1 MSDTPNKIGKPQLSQ
16 EAKLRS
22 RIDLA
27 AERSSRAREIAAQH
41 EALALTD
48 SAPLRDLHH
57 RMAAIHRRMERR
69 HLVTVDLY
77 VSVLATL
84 QRPKTPDPSRLAAM
98 PSLLSATA
106 ELAGSAGAVM
116 ALFDS
121 SQAEALFLASDA
133 TARRVHDLEFNLG
146 EGPSIDA
153 TKTRSTVT
161 ASGRQMCERWQIFGP
176 EAAALDVH
184 AIAATPLQA
193 GPACL
198 GTLTVLNPVREVSDP
213 AIDLLGEALA
223 YSLIDAFQ
231 AGAEGLIPVDGDHW
245 TGIYKAV
252 GMISARHGCSP
263 ADALA
268 LIRARAFTTG
278 SDVHEVAGRII
289 RGDEKDLF

>member
-1 MSDTPNKIGKPQLSQ
+1 MADTPNETGNPQRSQ
-16 EAKLRS
+16 EAKLRT

-27 AERSSRAREIAAQH
+27 AERSRRAREIATQH
-41 EALALTD
+41 EALALAD

-57 RMAAIHRRMERR
+57 RMAAIHRRMEQR

-77 VSVLATL
+77 ASVLASL
-84 QRPKTPDPSRLAAM
+84 GRPKSAAAGRQPAI

-106 ELAGSAGAVM
+106 ELAGSAGAVV

-121 SQAEALFLASDA
+121 SQAEALFLASDS
-133 TARRVHDLEFNLG
+133 TARRAHDLEFKLG

-153 TKTRSTVT
+153 TRTRRAVT
-161 ASGRQMCERWQIFGP
+161 ASGPQMCERWRMYGP
-176 EAAALDVH
+176 EAAELDVH
-184 AIAATPLQA
+184 AVAAAPLQA

-198 GTLTVLNPVREVSDP
+198 GTLTVLNPAREVADP

-231 AGAEGLIPVDGDHW
+231 AGVEGLIPVDGDHW
-245 TGIYKAV
+245 TAIYRAV
-252 GMISARHGCSP
+252 GMISARHDCSP

-268 LIRARAFTTG
+268 LIRARAFTIG
-278 SDVHEVAGRII
+278 CDVHVVAGSIV
-289 RGDEKDLF
+289 RGEEDLF